1 MGEANQM
8 LLAPSDSASTSPE
21 LGGLTPESSDGDGF
35 IEHHDNVVARP
46 LLGGHDDGDEDE
58 VYELSGGVR
67 TGKGEDGR
75 GEEEEE
81 EEEAEKSHN
90 GFNYTAEEEQ
100 AVVRKFDRRLVLFV
114 ALLYMLSFLDRS
126 SLSYPPHTPSIRSG
140 IWRLTPRI
148 DIGNAYVAGMDD
160 DLLQRTNTNGG
171 PDYYEWALSSFYV
184 AYIAFEWM
192 SLLWNHIPAHIY
204 ISAVV
209 LSWGVLASLQA
220 VSTSYPVLIALRFLL
235 GIGEAGFTGIPIYL
249 SFFFKREEL
258 ALRTAVFIS
267 AAPLATAFA
276 SSLAW
281 VIIKLGENGPIAP
294 WRLLFLIEGFPGVL
308 AATVAYRVIPD
319 SPAEVSYLTRRE
331 KKIARL
337 RLGSSRNDETSRA
350 NSSSERSASASRR
363 QDVLRDP
370 VPWTTAGIFC
380 LTNMAYASLPVF
392 LPSILTQMGHTPL
405 ASQALAAPPYLVS
418 FAVVLAVAKAS
429 DRLQSRAYL
438 IAGCALFSSL
448 GYAFLALSH
457 SLHDLL
463 GLQPGAGAGAGAGA
477 GGALDVVRYM
487 AVYPAAMGFFCVV
500 VLTIAWNVNNARGSG
515 HKGAGFAL
523 MQVLG
528 QCGPLVGTRLYPK
541 TDGPWFTRG
550 MGVCSVAML
559 AVAGLALVLR
569 SYLVRVNRQLAREGV
584 DREGM
589 EEEEGLVGGGGGGS
603 RYKGGGFR
611 AALLSPFLNVLL
623 NISGNNILL
632 FACSAAKPIPASF
645 PHFSLVTRA
654 ASWSRSAP
662 IPFPRYLSLVV
673 QARMTPLPPL
683 KLWLPL
689 FFLAV
694 AGFVSNRSTRAPMT
708 SDPNFAPIKMS
719 SSPVSGDTSQ
729 SQFRFSASWMYPA
742 VAYRIVSR

>member
-35 IEHHDNVVARP
+35 IEHHDNVVVGP

-58 VYELSGGVR
+58 VYELSGDVR
-67 TGKGEDGR
+67 TGG
-75 GEEEEE
+75 GEEGGGGGG

-126 SLSYPPHTPSIRSG
+126 N
-140 IWRLTPRI
+140 
-148 DIGNAYVAGMDD
+148 IGNAYLAGMDD
-160 DLLQRTNTNGG
+160 DLLQRTNTKGRSG
-171 PDYYEWALSSFYV
+171 YYEWALSSFYV

-192 SLLWNHIPAHIY
+192 SLLWSRIPAHIY
-204 ISAVV
+204 ISAIV

-267 AAPLATAFA
+267 
-276 SSLAW
+276 
-281 VIIKLGENGPIAP
+281 
-294 WRLLFLIEGFPGVL
+294 GFPGIL

-319 SPAEVSYLTRRE
+319 SPAKASYLTRRE

-337 RLGSSRNDETSRA
+337 RLGVTRDDETNRA
-350 NSSSERSASASRR
+350 KSSSERSTSAARR
-363 QDVLRDP
+363 QGRAGGGGGTLDVLRDP
-370 VPWTTAGIFC
+370 VPWATAGIFC

-418 FAVVLAVAKAS
+418 FVVVLAAAKAS

-457 SLHDLL
+457 SLNDLL
-463 GLQPGAGAGAGAGA
+463 GLGAGAGA

-569 SYLVRVNRQLAREGV
+569 SYLVRVNRQLAREGE

-589 EEEEGLVGGGGGGS
+589 EEEEGLVGRGDGRQGRPPLALPERPVEHLGQQHFAIRVLGRETNPRILPALLPRDPDS
-603 RYKGGGFR
+603 LVEQVRTHSFSAVPELGCPSADDAL
-611 AALLSPFLNVLL
+611 AALEIVVAPLL
-623 NISGNNILL
+623 
-632 FACSAAKPIPASF
+632 
-645 PHFSLVTRA
+645 
-654 ASWSRSAP
+654 
-662 IPFPRYLSLVV
+662 PRRRRV
-673 QARMTPLPPL
+673 R
-683 KLWLPL
+683 
-689 FFLAV
+689 F
-694 AGFVSNRSTRAPMT
+694 
-708 SDPNFAPIKMS
+708 
-719 SSPVSGDTSQ
+719 Q
-729 SQFRFSASWMYPA
+729 SQNQSANDL
-742 VAYRIVSR
+742 